1 MGKSGGARG
10 RWCMYWR
17 LSIQE
22 WMEGE
27 GNKAAMHELAA
38 RTAALASWPTS
49 MMSRSPGADSGPLG
63 PFHACTLLTAATR
76 RRGAVISLTC
86 LLIKK
91 DHRGQGL
98 ASALIT
104 AVCNYLA
111 DAGETRVMEAY
122 PIEPPQGRKAGRTTP

>member
-1 MGKSGGARG
+1 M
-10 RWCMYWR
+10 
-17 LSIQE
+17 
-22 WMEGE
+22 
-27 GNKAAMHELAA
+27 
-38 RTAALASWPTS
+38 
-49 MMSRSPGADSGPLG
+49 
-63 PFHACTLLTAATR
+63 
-76 RRGAVISLTC
+76 ISLTC